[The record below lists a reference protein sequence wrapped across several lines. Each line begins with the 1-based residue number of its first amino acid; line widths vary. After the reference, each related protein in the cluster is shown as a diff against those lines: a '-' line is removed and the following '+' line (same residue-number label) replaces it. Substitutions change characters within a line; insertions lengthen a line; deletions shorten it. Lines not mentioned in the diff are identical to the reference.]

1 MHRCLYKKS
10 RGEKLVVEAVE
21 LWKTRRGFSKPC
33 GKAALPKG
41 WLSIGRQI
49 HSWVR
54 RGAGGGEG
62 KSFHSPVCHDLH
74 AAAALVCSI
83 RSRCRAM
90 SISLSY
96 RASVVM
102 SL

>member
-1 MHRCLYKKS
+1 MNF
-10 RGEKLVVEAVE
+10 VVEAVE

-54 RGAGGGEG
+54 RGYRGRRGANPSTVSVPEA
-62 KSFHSPVCHDLH
+62 SDRLLSLPSP
-74 AAAALVCSI
+74 
-83 RSRCRAM
+83 
-90 SISLSY
+90 
-96 RASVVM
+96 
-102 SL
+102 